1 VKNHL
6 FINKI
11 LFSVFLIGFFSAEI
25 HALPP
30 PRPSLIDP
38 YTMTFRTSGQPLP
51 IFPKEVRTYR
61 RSPLGGKY
69 PLRRRNVTTFGDG
82 ARPLAVDTKT
92 ENSVRPLVLLIDFD
106 DRPSS
111 ASPSISDPSV
121 FTNLYFGAGVTD
133 LSLKNYWEEVSYGTF
148 TAIGSSA
155 DIVGWLRAGTDF
167 PTTITSSAQISGVQV
182 TNVRQLLA
190 DAISQLEGTG
200 FDFTPYVRPSDN
212 TFQAVIIHHTGYGQ
226 EDTGAVVDPYSHTAQ
241 IAPIV
246 TAQGDIADYVIV
258 PSLQSPFDP
267 ALRDPA
273 VDPLIGIGVIVHEM
287 GHLFGLPD
295 LYPTGTFGQV
305 GDPFS
310 GVGIFDL
317 MGYGLWGSNLLP
329 VSGSGQ
335 GVLQHPGRPHAIFP
349 RRKSGGVKFPGK
361 LSLRPVPSRGGDR
374 DLAGRRGGHQQP
386 TPDQYREF
394 EPGFQGVVR
403 QGSGRRE
410 RHGPLVRR
418 GDESQ

>member
-6 FINKI
+6 IINKI
-11 LFSVFLIGFFSAEI
+11 LFIALLASFFSAEV

-30 PRPSLIDP
+30 PRPGLIDP
-38 YTMTFRTSGQPLP
+38 FTMTFRSTGQPFP
-51 IFPKEVRTYR
+51 VFPKEVRTYR
-61 RSPLGGKY
+61 HSPVGGKY
-69 PLRRRNVTTFGDG
+69 PLRSRNVTAEG
-82 ARPLAVDTKT
+82 AGGRPLAVDTTT
-92 ENSVRPLVLLIDFD
+92 ESSVRPLVLLIDFD

-121 FTNLYFGAGVTD
+121 FTNRYFGVGATD
-133 LSLKNYWEEVSYGTF
+133 LSVKNYWEEVSYGNF

-155 DIVGWLRAGTDF
+155 DIVGWLRAGTNF

-182 TNVRQLLA
+182 TNVRQLIA
-190 DAISQLEGTG
+190 DAISQLGGTG

-212 TFQAVIIHHTGYGQ
+212 TFQAVILHHPGYGQ
-226 EDTGAVVDPYSHTAQ
+226 EDTGALEDPYSHTAQ

-246 TAQGDIADYVIV
+246 TAQGAITDYMIV

-273 VDPLIGIGVIVHEM
+273 VDPLIGIGVVVHEM
-287 GHLFGLPD
+287 GHLLGLPD

-317 MGYGLWGSNLLP
+317 MGYGLWGSNLLL
-329 VSGSGQ
+329 Q
-335 GVLQHPGRPHAIFP
+335 GPPGVAFSHACD
-349 RRKSGGVKFPGK
+349 
-361 LSLRPVPSRGGDR
+361 GD
-374 DLAGRRGGHQQP
+374 DAQ
-386 TPDQYREF
+386 
-394 EPGFQGVVR
+394 
-403 QGSGRRE
+403 
-410 RHGPLVRR
+410 
-418 GDESQ
+418 